1 MEFLKSG
8 LKSERLK
15 KIKSLKK
22 DQLLILL
29 LAGILLIVIAVPVSP
44 EEEPEREKAKESGKT
59 LDEAEAAEE
68 GGGESYESRQE
79 RRLKEA
85 LEQVEGVGKAEVMIT
100 LKAGTEKV
108 VEKDTPSSAQSTEER
123 DAQGGTRTAEE
134 ESWTESTVYS
144 EENGDRLPYV
154 VKELEPSVQGV
165 IVIAQGGGNAAVKQ
179 NILEAVQALFPI
191 EAHKIKIM
199 KMEGAK

>member
-8 LKSERLK
+8 LKLNRLK
-15 KIKSLKK
+15 KGKGLKK

-29 LAGILLIVIAVPVSP
+29 LAGILLIVIAIPVSP
-44 EEEPEREKAKESGKT
+44 EEGKPEKGNTQEREGSAEEPE
-59 LDEAEAAEE
+59 EE
-68 GGGESYESRQE
+68 DGESYERRQE

-108 VEKDTPSSAQSTEER
+108 IEKDTPSSAKTSEER
-123 DAQGGTRTAEE
+123 DAQGGTRITEE
-134 ESWTESTVYS
+134 ETWTESTVYS
-144 EENGDRLPYV
+144 EDNGERLPYV

-165 IVIAQGGGNAAVKQ
+165 LVIAQGGGNAAVKQ